1 MSYFIPVA
9 SVTTNGTG
17 IRFNFNPTRL
27 QWSQWKFF
35 SSSPLE
41 LFAEC
46 LSFFPYF
53 SFHYPSVIRFFCFL
67 LPWLTK
73 FIRFSQPK
81 YDPICSFVTTQ
92 IDSNILAFHHPNS
105 PIFFA
110 FHYSNVI
117 HFLAFHYLNLIP
129 CLGFHFPIL
138 IPYFVFWLPE
148 FDLIFRVF
156 IIQVPSVLPI
166 PQFYG
171 WTPFQKFW
179 HHNTYV
185 SLSSGLF
192 YKNVTDISNL
202 AGSVKTEVNYP
213 ETLFVSK
220 ITFRILSSK

>member
-1 MSYFIPVA
+1 MVSIKVLFIVA
-9 SVTTNGTG
+9 NRIVRWMPEFLP
-17 IRFNFNPTRL
+17 IF
-27 QWSQWKFF
+27 K
-35 SSSPLE
+35 
-41 LFAEC
+41 
-46 LSFFPYF
+46 LS
-53 SFHYPSVIRFFCFL
+53 
-67 LPWLTK
+67 LPK
-73 FIRFSQPK
+73 C
-81 YDPICSFVTTQ
+81 DPIFLFFTTLVDQIYSLFTTQ
-92 IDSNILAFHHPNS
+92 IWSNLFVCHYPNWLQYIGIS
-105 PIFFA
+105 PPKFTYFFA

-117 HFLAFHYLNLIP
+117 HFLAFHYLILIP

-156 IIQVPSVLPI
+156 IIQVPSVLPT

-171 WTPFQKFW
+171 WTQFQKFW
-179 HHNTYV
+179 QHNTNV

-192 YKNVTDISNL
+192 YKNGTDISNL